1 MKRILAL
8 ALILFTLSTAVSAQ
22 RPGDRFRRQRIAN
35 GINSGQLTRP
45 EAFQLRRDALRYRVI
60 ERNSRRD
67 GIVTPYERRKLHKM
81 RRKNRV
87 KEFRYKHNP
96 RRRLI

>member
-8 ALILFTLSTAVSAQ
+8 ALILITLSTAVSAQ
-22 RPGDRFRRQRIAN
+22 RPGDRIRRQRIVN
-35 GINSGQLTRP
+35 GINNDHLTRP
-45 EAFQLRRDALRYRVI
+45 EAFQLRKDALRYRAMD
-60 ERNSRRD
+60 RNARRD
-67 GIVTPYERRKLHKM
+67 GFVSPYERKKLHKI